1 MSKIKKIDIDTGR
14 NRIIYLHRNGHIFKK
29 EGFKCLSR
37 VKIYNDVLT
46 VYGILHIIENDNVL
60 TDFEIGLSSI
70 FFKKYNI
77 KEGDIFTIKTVG
89 IIPSF
94 QYVLSKLNGFNYE
107 EKHFNDI
114 FNDIIEEKYDD
125 SQIACFCSSTA
136 GNSLNEN
143 ELLYNKSN
151 DKN

>member
-1 MSKIKKIDIDTGR
+1 MKKR
-14 NRIIYLHRNGHIFKK
+14 QL
-29 EGFKCLSR
+29 
-37 VKIYNDVLT
+37 
-46 VYGILHIIENDNVL
+46 
-60 TDFEIGLSSI
+60 
-70 FFKKYNI
+70 
-77 KEGDIFTIKTVG
+77 
-89 IIPSF
+89 
-94 QYVLSKLNGFNYE
+94 
-107 EKHFNDI
+107 NDI